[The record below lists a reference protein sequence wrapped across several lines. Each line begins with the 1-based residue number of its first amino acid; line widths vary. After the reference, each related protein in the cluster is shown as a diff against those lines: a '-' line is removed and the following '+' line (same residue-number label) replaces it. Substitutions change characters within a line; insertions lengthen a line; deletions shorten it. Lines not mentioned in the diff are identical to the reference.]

1 MANLTSTQIENW
13 QKKIDK
19 SIKTDLVKILQNT
32 ATAAAALA
40 KTTKSDGDT
49 SLSQRYTDLNKLSTQ
64 AAKQLTTFMNSFDT
78 SLKSYINDVKKAT
91 KVAEVDTAASID
103 QFAERAAQI
112 SKLKM

>member
-19 SIKTDLVKILQNT
+19 AIKTDLVKLMQNT
-32 ATAAAALA
+32 GTAAAALA
-40 KTTKSDGDT
+40 KTTKSDGDAT
-49 SLSQRYTDLNKLSTQ
+49 LSQRYTDLNKLTTQ

-78 SLKSYINDVKKAT
+78 SLKSYISAVKKAAT
-91 KVAEVDTAASID
+91 VAQQETNAAID
-103 QFAERAAQI
+103 QFAERASEI